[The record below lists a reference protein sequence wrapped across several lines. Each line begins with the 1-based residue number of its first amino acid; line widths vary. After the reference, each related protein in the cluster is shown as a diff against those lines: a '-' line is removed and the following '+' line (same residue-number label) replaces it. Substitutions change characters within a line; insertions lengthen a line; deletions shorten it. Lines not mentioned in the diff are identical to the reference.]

1 MKTDLKL
8 RETLENFEFSCY
20 FEQKMR
26 KGTVYDKNRNYRTL
40 RNGNLSFNL
49 TSGAEEGWT
58 IDPTPIL
65 QTASQSAVNQSHPR

>member
-1 MKTDLKL
+1 M
-8 RETLENFEFSCY
+8 ENTEENMIFGHKF
-20 FEQKMR
+20 R
-26 KGTVYDKNRNYRTL
+26 KGTVNDKTRNYRTL

-65 QTASQSAVNQSHPR
+65 QSASQSAANQSHPR

>member
-1 MKTDLKL
+1 MHIFGSKYDDFNDILSK
-8 RETLENFEFSCY
+8 
-20 FEQKMR
+20 KMR
-26 KGTVYDKNRNYRTL
+26 KGTVYDKKRNYRTL

-65 QTASQSAVNQSHPR
+65 QTASQPAFNQSHPR

>member
-1 MKTDLKL
+1 MKIDP
-8 RETLENFEFSCY
+8 REAILNDFLSGEI
-20 FEQKMR
+20 R
-26 KGTVYDKNRNYRTL
+26 KGTVHDKKRNYRTL

-65 QTASQSAVNQSHPR
+65 QSANQSAVNQSHPRSVL

>member
-1 MKTDLKL
+1 
-8 RETLENFEFSCY
+8 
-20 FEQKMR
+20 MR
-26 KGTVYDKNRNYRTL
+26 KGTVYDKKRNYRTL

-65 QTASQSAVNQSHPR
+65 QTASQSVVNQSHPR